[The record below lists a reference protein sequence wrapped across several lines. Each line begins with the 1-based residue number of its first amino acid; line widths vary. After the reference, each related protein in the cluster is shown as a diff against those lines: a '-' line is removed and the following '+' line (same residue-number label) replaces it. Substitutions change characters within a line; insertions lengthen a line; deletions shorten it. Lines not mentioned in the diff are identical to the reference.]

1 MSTDPALDEENLR
14 RGLRRLELTVTR
26 RLDGLL
32 QGHHLGLLP
41 GTGSE
46 WDTGREYEPGDDV
59 RRMDWA
65 VTARTNSPHV
75 RDTTTDRELETWVLV
90 DATASMDF
98 GTAEME
104 KRELAAAA
112 LAAIGF
118 LTTGGGNRL
127 GAVLVNGPRV
137 RRFPAR
143 AGRAALFGLLRAV
156 LGAARGGAGQP
167 SPSLADAVEE
177 LHRSARRRGLA
188 VVVSDFLDGLP
199 DQRPHGTV
207 ATLRDV
213 RPAWEPALRRLAARQ
228 QVLAIEVTDPREL
241 ELPEVGVVTLVDPE
255 TGTRRE
261 ISTDRR
267 LRDEYARAAAD
278 QREVIRTALRRG
290 GAHHFDLRTDRDWVR
305 DIARHVLYQRRL
317 ARAAASARPAAR
329 SSQAGGAR

>member
-1 MSTDPALDEENLR
+1 MTTMDGLTEEDLR
-14 RGLRRLELTVTR
+14 RRLRRLELTVTR

-41 GTGSE
+41 GAGSE

-75 RDTTTDRELETWVLV
+75 RDATADRELETWVLI

-118 LTTGGGNRL
+118 LTAGGGNRL
-127 GAVLVNGPRV
+127 GAVLVNGPV
-137 RRFPAR
+137 IRRFPAR
-143 AGRAALFGLLRAV
+143 AGRAPLFGLLRTI
-156 LGAARGGAGQP
+156 LGAARGGAP
-167 SPSLADAVEE
+167 SPPLAEAVEQ

-188 VVVSDFLDGLP
+188 VVISDFLDGLP
-199 DQRPHGTV
+199 DQRPHRTDDRGG
-207 ATLRDV
+207 
-213 RPAWEPALRRLAARQ
+213 PAWEPALRRLAARQ
-228 QVLAIEVTDPREL
+228 QVLAIEVTDPRER
-241 ELPEVGVVTLVDPE
+241 ELPDIGVVTLVDPE

-261 ISTDRR
+261 ISTDRS
-267 LRDEYARAAAD
+267 LRERYARAAAG
-278 QREVIRTALRRG
+278 QRETIRTALRRS

-317 ARAAASARPAAR
+317 ARAAAAARPSIR
-329 SSQAGGAR
+329 PVGAG